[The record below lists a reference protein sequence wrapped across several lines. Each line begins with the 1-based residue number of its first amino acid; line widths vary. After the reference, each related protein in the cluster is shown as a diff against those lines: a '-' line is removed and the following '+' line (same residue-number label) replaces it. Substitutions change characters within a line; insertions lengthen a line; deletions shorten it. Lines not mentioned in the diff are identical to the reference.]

1 MVGLELREAMK
12 MREVTE
18 MQEQLMW
25 SKLDAS
31 SIMAYGQAIAER
43 QQLDKRVGKISKEL
57 SDVKYALD
65 RAAILAITDEKGIIN
80 DVNEKFCEISKYSRE
95 ELIGKTHKVL
105 KSGHHGKEF
114 FEQLWSSIKAG
125 EVWKGEIKNR
135 AKDGTYYWVDTT
147 IVPFVDEKGEPY
159 QYLAIRFDIT
169 ERKRVEVALRQS
181 EALLRQQTQELEQA
195 LSRLKRTQAQL
206 VQSEKMSS
214 LGQLVAGVAHEIN
227 NPINFIHGNLLH
239 TDEYMQEMLH
249 LLQLYAQY
257 YPNPVAEIQA
267 AVAQMDIE
275 FMREDLPQMLASM
288 QHGSE
293 RIKDI
298 VLSLR
303 NFSRLDESP
312 NKCVDIHSGI
322 DSSLLILQHRLHGK
336 VPEISVNKEY
346 GKIPLVCCH
355 ASQLNQVFMNII
367 SNAID
372 ALENEAAPGIITIT
386 TKESQS
392 KSAVVIDIADNGK
405 GMAPEVQQRMFDP
418 FFTTKPVGKG
428 TGLGLSIAH
437 EIVVEK
443 HKGQLTC
450 SSEPGSGTKF
460 SICIPLGA
468 AAP

>member
-1 MVGLELREAMK
+1 
-12 MREVTE
+12 MREVRR
-18 MQEQLMW
+18 MQEKSMW

-43 QQLDKRVGKISKEL
+43 QQLDKRVGEIYKEL
-57 SDVKYALD
+57 SDVKFALD
-65 RAAILAITDEKGIIN
+65 RAAILAITDEKGIIS
-80 DVNEKFCEISKYSRE
+80 DVNDKFCEISKYSRS

-114 FEQLWSSIKAG
+114 FEHLWSSIKAG
-125 EVWKGEIKNR
+125 QVWKGEIKNR

-169 ERKRVEVALRQS
+169 ERKRVEEALRQS
-181 EALLRQQTQELEQA
+181 EALLREQTQELEQA

-214 LGQLVAGVAHEIN
+214 LGQMVAGVAHEIN

-249 LLQLYAQY
+249 LLKLYGQY
-257 YPNPVAEIQA
+257 YPNPVAQIQA
-267 AVAQMDIE
+267 AVAQSDLD
-275 FMREDLPQMLASM
+275 FMIEDLPKMLASM
-288 QHGSE
+288 QEGTD
-293 RIKDI
+293 RIRDI

-303 NFSRLDESP
+303 NFSRLDEAQ
-312 NKCVDIHSGI
+312 NKSVDIHAGI
-322 DSSLLILQHRLHGK
+322 ESTLLILQHRLHGNRS
-336 VPEISVNKEY
+336 EIAVIKEY
-346 GKIPLVCCH
+346 GNIPLVSCH
-355 ASQLNQVFMNII
+355 ASQLNQVFMNIL

-372 ALENEAAPGIITIT
+372 ALENQPAPRVITIK

-392 KSAVVIDIADNGK
+392 KSAVAISIADNGK
-405 GMAPEVQQRMFDP
+405 GMPPEVLQRMFDP

-437 EIVVEK
+437 QIVVEK

-450 SSEPGSGTKF
+450 TSEPGSGTKF

-468 AAP
+468 AVQ